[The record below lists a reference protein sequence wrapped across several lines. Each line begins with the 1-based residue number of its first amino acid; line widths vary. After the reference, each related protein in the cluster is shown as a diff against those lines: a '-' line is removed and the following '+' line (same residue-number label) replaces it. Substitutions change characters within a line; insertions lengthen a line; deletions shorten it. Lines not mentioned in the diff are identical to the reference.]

1 MIRPWLMPLVSS
13 TCESEGIS
21 ASSFLLFAPLLS
33 RGGAS
38 EAEEGSRRAAASLR
52 GPPLPPRSRKF
63 VAEERRSERERG
75 GGEKKT
81 FVSSGEWDCEVKRKP
96 HYAILQLKDFFF
108 CIASYISKKILKA

>member
-96 HYAILQLKDFFF
+96 HYAILQLKDFFV
-108 CIASYISKKILKA
+108 CIASYNVSKKY

>member
-38 EAEEGSRRAAASLR
+38 EAEEGSRRAAGGLR
-52 GPPLPPRSRKF
+52 GPPSLVYPVNSLP
-63 VAEERRSERERG
+63 RRRG
-75 GGEKKT
+75 GGREREKGERKT
-81 FVSSGEWDCEVKRKP
+81 FISSGEWDCEVKRKP
-96 HYAILQLKDFFF
+96 HYAILQLKDFFV
-108 CIASYISKKILKA
+108 CIASYNVSKKY